1 MKEIIK
7 KLNKLKKEKNA
18 IILSHIYQLPEIHN
32 IADFVGDSLDLSRK
46 AVQTNADVIVFCGVY
61 FMAEIASILNPKK
74 KVLIPDLGAGCPMSD
89 MITVKKLKEFKSQ
102 YKNPVV
108 IAYVNTSAAVKAE
121 SDICCTSSNA
131 VNVVKSIVGDT
142 GAENNSDII
151 FVPDRNLGNYV
162 QKLAGVKMNLWDGFC
177 PTHNNFILPEYLL
190 KAKEEHPHA
199 KILVH
204 PECRPEVASVA
215 DHIMST
221 GVMCR
226 YVEKSTTK
234 EFIIGTETGIL
245 YKLKKDNPG
254 KNFYPVSSLAVC
266 PNMKKI
272 TLAKVLDVLINMK
285 NTMCVSKDIRQKA
298 YRPISKMLEINAQG

>member
-1 MKEIIK
+1 MKETIK

-18 IILSHIYQLPEIHN
+18 IILAHIYQLPEIHN

-46 AVQTNADVIVFCGVY
+46 AVQTNADVIVFCGVH
-61 FMAEIASILNPKK
+61 FMAETASILNPKK
-74 KVLIPDLGAGCPMSD
+74 KVLIPDLNAGCPMSD
-89 MITVKKLKEFKSQ
+89 MITVEKLKEFKLQ

-108 IAYVNTSAAVKAE
+108 VAYVNTSAAVKAE

-142 GAENNSDII
+142 GAENSDII

-162 QKLAGVKMNLWDGFC
+162 QKLAGVKMNIWNGFC

-190 KAKEEHPHA
+190 KAKAEHPHA

-204 PECRPEVASVA
+204 PECRPEVASAA
-215 DHIMST
+215 DHTMST

-226 YVEKSTTK
+226 YVEKSGAK

-245 YKLKKDNPG
+245 HKLKKDNPD

-272 TLAKVLDVLINMK
+272 TLAKVLDVLTNMK
-285 NTMCVSKDIRQKA
+285 NVVCVSKDIRQKA
-298 YRPISKMLEINAQG
+298 YRPILKMLEINAQG